1 MEYLFTTS
9 LAADEKNM
17 EYRVFFDNEKYQ
29 FLPQGGDDN
38 SGSFSFKREH
48 DEWHDVG
55 TIAPQLRQQALQ
67 ALEEYLLAQ
76 H

>member
-9 LAADEKNM
+9 LATDEKTVV
-17 EYRVFFDNEKYQ
+17 YKVYFDKEKYN
-29 FLPQGGDDN
+29 FLPGEEDEN
-38 SGSFSFKREH
+38 SDSLSFKREH

-55 TIAPQLRQQALQ
+55 TIDPQLRKQALQ

>member
-9 LAADEKNM
+9 LATDEKNHM
-17 EYRVFFDNEKYQ
+17 YKVFFDNEKYN
-29 FLPQGGDDN
+29 FLPQEGDEN
-38 SGSFSFKREH
+38 FNGFSFKREH

-55 TIAPQLRQQALQ
+55 TISTQLRKQALQ